1 MNTPSNE
8 RLIIGLSMSMKSN
21 TMKMESG
28 LRPLEM
34 TLALSTFIRM
44 VDSLLF
50 LMAGD
55 QLAKNSSDGKTTS
68 DSYSRMKTEMS
79 PNKGVQGTAHKVRC
93 PLTPDVL

>member
-1 MNTPSNE
+1 
-8 RLIIGLSMSMKSN
+8 
-21 TMKMESG
+21 MKMESG

-79 PNKGVQGTAHKVRC
+79 PNKGVQGTLHKVSG
-93 PLTPDVL
+93 PLTPDVGFKKYENC